1 MVWTTFNPVE
11 AIPWAAGTIVVH
23 GISYPVD
30 DDYPVD
36 NMSYPVDT
44 LYLLHP
50 VDVYRGHMKISRGFH
65 IPWTHTVENMSHP
78 VDTLSLFYP
87 VGVSRG
93 LTSCEYMVW
102 RT

>member
-23 GISYPVD
+23 GMSYPVD
-30 DDYPVD
+30 DDYPVE
-36 NMSYPVDT
+36 NMSYPVGT

-50 VDVYRGHMKISRGFH
+50 VDVYRGHMKISRGCH

>member
-36 NMSYPVDT
+36 NMLHPVDT
-44 LYLLHP
+44 LYF
-50 VDVYRGHMKISRGFH
+50 Y
-65 IPWTHTVENMSHP
+65 IPWMYT
-78 VDTLSLFYP
+78 VDT
-87 VGVSRG
+87 
-93 LTSCEYMVW
+93 
-102 RT
+102 